1 MTKDYLQ
8 DIQDIK
14 SIMEERSRFLSLSGL
29 SGILAGIYALAG
41 AYIAYNLAI
50 TASSV
55 AYKDIKSGELTPIV
69 IQLLGVACIVLLL
82 SIGTAYFFTRRKARR
97 RNEAMWTPAT
107 KRALKSFLLPLITG
121 GLFCILLFYRR
132 YTLLLAPT
140 TLIFYG
146 LALYSASRYTI
157 GDVGTL
163 GLLEIILG
171 LVCMIYPGKGIFFW
185 AFGFGVLHIL
195 YGAIMYYKYD
205 RNEIKTVAT
214 A

>member
-29 SGILAGIYALAG
+29 SGILAGIYALVG
-41 AYIAYNLAI
+41 AYVAYQFAT
-50 TASSV
+50 TASSI
-55 AYKDIKSGELTPIV
+55 AYKDIKAGLLTPIV
-69 IQLLGVACIVLLL
+69 FKLLAVAAIVLLL
-82 SIGTAYFFTRRKARR
+82 SVGTAYFFTRRKAKR

-107 KRALKSFLLPLITG
+107 KRALKSFILPLITG
-121 GLFCILLFYRR
+121 GLFCVLLFFRK

-146 LALYSASRYTI
+146 LALYSASKYTVK
-157 GDVGTL
+157 DVGML
-163 GLLEIILG
+163 GILEIIVG
-171 LVCMIYPGKGIFFW
+171 LVCMLYPGKGIFFW

-195 YGAIMYYKYD
+195 YGTIMYFKYD
-205 RNEIKTVAT
+205 RNEIKQVTT
-214 A
+214 T